1 MHFWSFPQEFDRVNK
16 PTKIIFLIVRPSSFF
31 CRIVLCAHKVFPIRM
46 FHIVCLHD
54 TQELLSR
61 LLVEGLRL
69 GQIVSVELKYSMIQG
84 ENRFFTFLV
93 STLYL
98 LSIWR
103 CVFISVIDPS
113 SPVD

>member
-1 MHFWSFPQEFDRVNK
+1 MHFWLLPQENDRVNK
-16 PTKIIFLIVRPSSFF
+16 PTKMIFSIVRPSSFF

-69 GQIVSVELKYSMIQG
+69 GQIVSVELKYSMIQE
-84 ENRFFTFLV
+84 ENRLFYVFSFNPLL
-93 STLYL
+93 TLNLEVCFYFCDR
-98 LSIWR
+98 SI
-103 CVFISVIDPS
+103 ITS
-113 SPVD
+113 